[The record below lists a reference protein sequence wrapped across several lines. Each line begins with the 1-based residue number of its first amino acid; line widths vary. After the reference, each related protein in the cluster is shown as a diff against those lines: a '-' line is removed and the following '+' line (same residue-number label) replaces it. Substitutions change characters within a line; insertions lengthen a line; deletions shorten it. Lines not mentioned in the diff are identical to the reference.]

1 VSFDNVRVGE
11 LQAKYV
17 VDHLPTPGKGKIVRI
32 YGSKTDN
39 NAFLFK
45 KGQDNVLKPYIDR
58 GDIEVVH
65 EDWADDWKPENAKR
79 IMNAAI
85 TAKGTNFDAV
95 LASNDGTAGGAIQAL
110 TEEGLAGKKLVTG
123 QDAELVA
130 AQRIVNGTQ
139 SMSIYKPLALL
150 AGSAAEL
157 AVKLAKHEIVIAKQ
171 TVNNGKREVPSIL
184 NEVVT
189 VTKENMVDTIIKDN
203 FHPFD
208 EVYRGIPEANRPPR
222 PAAAAAKP

>member
-1 VSFDNVRVGE
+1 
-11 LQAKYV
+11 
-17 VDHLPTPGKGKIVRI
+17 
-32 YGSKTDN
+32 
-39 NAFLFK
+39 
-45 KGQDNVLKPYIDR
+45 
-58 GDIEVVH
+58 VH

-85 TAKGTNFDAV
+85 TAKGTGFDAV

-139 SMSIYKPLALL
+139 SMSIYKPLSLL
-150 AGSAAEL
+150 AASAAEL
-157 AVKLAKHEIVIAKQ
+157 AVKIAKREVIVAKQ
-171 TVNNGKREVPSIL
+171 TVNNGKVEVPALL

-189 VTKENMVDTIIKDN
+189 VTKENMVDTVIKDG
-203 FHPFD
+203 FHPFE
-208 EVYRGIPEANRPPR
+208 EVYRGIPEANRPPK
-222 PAAAAAKP
+222 PAAAK